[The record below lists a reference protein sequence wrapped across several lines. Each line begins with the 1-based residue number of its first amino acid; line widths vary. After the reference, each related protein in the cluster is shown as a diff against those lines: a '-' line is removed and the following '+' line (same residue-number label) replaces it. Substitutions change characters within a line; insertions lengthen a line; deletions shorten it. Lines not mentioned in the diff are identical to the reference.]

1 MVDHNVKFPSL
12 GLTMAA
18 IEDFMEQYCGGE
30 LELGKNGTVG
40 WVPDPANPDGDYIK
54 NDTPDPALP
63 MTTDDV
69 NIRFQKPLTEA
80 LQLSYCELL
89 ERQGSPHVGVATV
102 FISHA
107 WKYSFREVVK
117 VLRYYFRDEPGTFIW
132 FDLFSNNQH
141 EAVTHPF
148 LWWQNTFME
157 AIRKM
162 GRVVQILSPWDKPI
176 PFTRAWCLWEIY
188 CAEATGSSFDV
199 AITPDQQEA
208 FVSATRRD
216 TSKYLPMLADIAL

>member
-1 MVDHNVKFPSL
+1 MSMVDHNVKFPSL

-107 WKYSFREVVK
+107 WKYSLVVYT
-117 VLRYYFRDEPGTFIW
+117 L
-132 FDLFSNNQH
+132 L
-141 EAVTHPF
+141 
-148 LWWQNTFME
+148 
-157 AIRKM
+157 
-162 GRVVQILSPWDKPI
+162 
-176 PFTRAWCLWEIY
+176 
-188 CAEATGSSFDV
+188 
-199 AITPDQQEA
+199 
-208 FVSATRRD
+208 
-216 TSKYLPMLADIAL
+216 